1 MEARF
6 DCTQGFVLHEFGL
19 YLATICHV
27 KGGGGCRR
35 ASCMCKV
42 QKKN

>member
-27 KGGGGCRR
+27 KGGGGLQEGLLH
-35 ASCMCKV
+35 V
-42 QKKN
+42 